1 MERLENEGKTAML
14 VARVPA
20 GTDEGELV
28 GVVADADTVKESAKD
43 AVSQLQERGVDVMMI
58 TGDNERT
65 ARAVAEQVGI
75 DPENVHAEVLPE
87 DKSDAVEAIQDEGRK
102 AMMVGDGVNDAPA
115 LAVAY
120 VGTAIGSG
128 TDVAIEAA
136 DVTLM
141 RDDPLDVVKAIR
153 ISDATLQK
161 IKQNLVWALGYNTA
175 MIPLASLGLLQPV
188 LAAGAMAFSSVSV
201 LSNSLLF
208 RRYTRITITSS
219 SAASG
224 ELPHPTRSRLTPFAP
239 WCVVRTLR
247 VLTAN
252 PKSLTSGDGASCFD
266 DALCRHNG
274 VRRGAQSPQ
283 ALIRSEPLLYF

>member
-1 MERLENEGKTAML
+1 VLVGNRKLLRDEGIDPSPAEETMERLENEGKTAML
-14 VARVPA
+14 V
-20 GTDEGELV
+20 TYEDELV
-28 GVVADADTVKESAKD
+28 GVVADADTVKETAKD
-43 AVSQLQERGVDVMMI
+43 AVAALRERDVDVMMI

-75 DPENVHAEVLPE
+75 DPKNVRAEVLPE
-87 DKSDAVEAIQDEGRK
+87 DKSEAVESIQDEGRK

-115 LAVAY
+115 LAVAH

-141 RDDPLDVVKAIR
+141 RDDPLDVVKSIR

-188 LAAGAMAFSSVSV
+188 LAAAAMAFSSVSV

-208 RRYTRITITSS
+208 RQYTPDHDYKLL
-219 SAASG
+219 G
-224 ELPHPTRSRLTPFAP
+224 
-239 WCVVRTLR
+239 WLR
-247 VLTAN
+247 
-252 PKSLTSGDGASCFD
+252 
-266 DALCRHNG
+266 
-274 VRRGAQSPQ
+274 
-283 ALIRSEPLLYF
+283 

>member
-1 MERLENEGKTAML
+1 
-14 VARVPA
+14 
-20 GTDEGELV
+20 
-28 GVVADADTVKESAKD
+28 
-43 AVSQLQERGVDVMMI
+43 
-58 TGDNERT
+58 
-65 ARAVAEQVGI
+65 
-75 DPENVHAEVLPE
+75 
-87 DKSDAVEAIQDEGRK
+87 
-102 AMMVGDGVNDAPA
+102 MMVGDGVNDAPA

-120 VGTAIGSG
+120 AGTAIGSR

-161 IKQNLVWALGYNTA
+161 IKQNLVWGAWFNTA
-175 MIPLASLGLLQPV
+175 MILLASLGLLQPV

-219 SAASG
+219 R
-224 ELPHPTRSRLTPFAP
+224 PPPVNYPTLLTADAVRSLRG
-239 WCVVRTLR
+239 VVRTLR

-283 ALIRSEPLLYF
+283 ALIRVNPPIF